1 MIRYI
6 AVFAFLVILGVFSY
20 VVLNPGSYSSLVLCF
35 ASFVLYVAIR
45 AVAPVWKVILLLKIN
60 QATVSPGKGKREPD

>member
-6 AVFAFLVILGVFSY
+6 AVFTFLVIVGVSSY

-35 ASFVLYVAIR
+35 TSFVLCVAIR
-45 AVAPVWKVILLLKIN
+45 AVAPAWKVYLSSHKPP
-60 QATVSPGKGKREPD
+60 A